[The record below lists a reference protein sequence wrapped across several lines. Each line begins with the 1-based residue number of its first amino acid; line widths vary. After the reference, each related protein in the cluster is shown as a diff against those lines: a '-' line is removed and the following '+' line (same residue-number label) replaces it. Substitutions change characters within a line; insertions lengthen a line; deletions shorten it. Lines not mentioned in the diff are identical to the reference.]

1 MKGHFGVQKT
11 VHEFRRNYYFAGFI
25 DFLVLYINNCLTCAQ
40 AKSPQHKYLTTP
52 LNPVSSNTTLPAD
65 MLQIDIV
72 GKVPHNGGCSYILTG
87 MDVFT
92 KYMFAQSLTSISA
105 ETVAK
110 YLVQWFM
117 RHYYIPFL
125 VVTDQG
131 SQFVSKLLHELAN
144 ILEIKLEQA
153 RVKHAQTIAVI
164 ERSHG
169 PLKRYL
175 RIYENQLQ
183 HDWHKHIAVFQHT
196 TSYHTT
202 IGCPPTLLFHG
213 RISMN
218 PIDRRLNNRTL
229 YHHGS
234 RYDYISDLQSKMTTL
249 FGHTKELLVKPFNK
263 YKEYYDTKT
272 AAAPLKLHEHCLMLG
287 PKLSNEQFSNLQ
299 CKWNGLYRIE
309 KVLSRSNYVVRKLI
323 QSIHI

>member
-1 MKGHFGVQKT
+1 MSKIKPETTYSTYDLKKCHKHLSRLTIEHGILYRIHNSKMKGHFGVQKT
-11 VHEFRRNYYFAGFI
+11 VREFHRNYYFPGFI
-25 DFLVLYINNCLTCAQ
+25 DFLVLYINNCLRCAQ

-52 LNPVSSNTTLPAD
+52 LNPVSSNTTLPTD

-72 GKVPHNGGCSYILTG
+72 GKLPHSGGYSYILTG

-92 KYMFAQSLTSISA
+92 KYMFAQPLTSISA

-117 RHYYIPFL
+117 RHYYTSFL
-125 VVTDQG
+125 IVTDQG

-153 RVKHAQTIAVI
+153 RVKHAQTIAVV

-169 PLKRYL
+169 PLMRYF

-183 HDWHKHIAVFQHT
+183 HDWHKHLAVFQHT

-202 IGCPPTLLFHG
+202 MVAH
-213 RISMN
+213 
-218 PIDRRLNNRTL
+218 RR
-229 YHHGS
+229 Y
-234 RYDYISDLQSKMTTL
+234 
-249 FGHTKELLVKPFNK
+249 FF
-263 YKEYYDTKT
+263 T
-272 AAAPLKLHEHCLMLG
+272 AA
-287 PKLSNEQFSNLQ
+287 SQ
-299 CKWNGLYRIE
+299 
-309 KVLSRSNYVVRKLI
+309 
-323 QSIHI
+323 